1 MASHE
6 ELILSNDDVN
16 KVNIAEKIEK
26 LRKDLKNDHFGGENE
41 SGLQL
46 SKQEFLKKA
55 SIQTVKNVLRANREY
70 V

>member
-6 ELILSNDDVN
+6 ELVLSNDDVN

-55 SIQTVKNVLRANREY
+55 SI
-70 V
+70 